1 MSDSKPYIDTISAR
15 DLVHL
20 LYEGGLIEYPFLGG
34 DTLDITSC
42 PVHDDYLLRDDLVSG
57 IRGTHSLRKEIGVT
71 DYDTPYVSPVD
82 PDVLHPHDT
91 RTRRVI
97 LTLGDL

>member
-1 MSDSKPYIDTISAR
+1 
-15 DLVHL
+15 L
-20 LYEGGLIEYPFLGG
+20 LYEGGIIEYPYLEG

-42 PVHDDYLLRDDLVSG
+42 PVHDDYRLRHDIVSG

-71 DYDTPYVSPVD
+71 DYDDPNVSPVD
-82 PDVLHPHDT
+82 PAVLHPHPGFT
-91 RTRRVI
+91 PRII